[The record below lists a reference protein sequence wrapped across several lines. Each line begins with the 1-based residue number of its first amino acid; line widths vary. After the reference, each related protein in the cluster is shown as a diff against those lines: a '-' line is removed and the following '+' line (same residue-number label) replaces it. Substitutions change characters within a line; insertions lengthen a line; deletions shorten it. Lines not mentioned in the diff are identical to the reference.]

1 MVTVLVTVLAAVALW
16 RTGVQARLRGFELN
30 ATGLG
35 VLAALCMVYV
45 AAATSLVVF
54 GAPQRITAREAAEAD
69 VD

>member
-54 GAPQRITAREAAEAD
+54 GAP
-69 VD
+69 